1 MFVKTEKQCKTQKLG
16 SWFAVAPTSNRCQH
30 LIECQAVCHVVR
42 AFEDQNVVH
51 VDGVMNPVNDIDAIH
66 LELMFADMAHV
77 EILWNRDLSWS
88 EFTKDWRKES
98 QREP

>member
-1 MFVKTEKQCKTQKLG
+1 M
-16 SWFAVAPTSNRCQH
+16 
-30 LIECQAVCHVVR
+30 CHVVR

-77 EILWNRDLSWS
+77 ESLWRRDLSWN
-88 EFTKDWRKES
+88 ELTKDWGKES

>member
-1 MFVKTEKQCKTQKLG
+1 M
-16 SWFAVAPTSNRCQH
+16 
-30 LIECQAVCHVVR
+30 CHVVR

-66 LELMFADMAHV
+66 LALMFADMAHV
-77 EILWNRDLSWS
+77 DSLWSRDLSWND
-88 EFTKDWRKES
+88 FTKDWRKES